1 MPKVHTEVDPLL
13 DALGGRGRYQLL
25 QYFVS
30 KIYAFTAAF
39 QLLNFVYVARNIPH
53 TCGQPG
59 NISDIF
65 TAIDDDAFN
74 INNSDIFYD
83 KCSIRVVANISGDTE
98 TKQLP
103 CLYGYSFHER
113 KELSIISDM
122 EIVCDQAPLKGLGQ
136 TLLIVGQGVGAAVL
150 PIFSDRFGRRP
161 VHLISHMIVLA
172 LGVGVAFSPNFTAFL
187 VIRLILGLFQQ
198 GIVLTDAT
206 IGIEVFPTRY
216 RKLVAFL
223 SNIGW
228 CTCHL
233 FLPLVAYL
241 LRDYSWRILQLGC
254 CSVSAVII
262 LQFFFLEESL
272 RWLVANGNPKQIKK
286 LLKKAARI
294 SRVDYQHVLDV
305 YESLHT
311 GHEQLDSKKEQ
322 EGTISKEQ
330 TAALLTEPVVQT
342 VDDETHSLLDF
353 IKDKRLGLNVAV
365 LWFIWFT
372 DSMTYFGLYFTSDAL
387 AGDRFVNVV
396 LLIVVQMPSSVAIY
410 YLVDSVGRKKTCI
423 FLHLITGF
431 GLVGAT
437 IVRELMGNTGTG
449 AIISTAFSC
458 FGFFGIF
465 GAFGAL
471 FFYTPEIF
479 PTNIRNVGL
488 GTSSAFSR
496 FGGMLGPF
504 AGLLSEYVTWAPGAV
519 LTCCCLAA
527 TAMVIVLPE
536 TKGKELP
543 QTLSDVK
550 AWYVTTGGKQRIDAT
565 VKDGEAGE
573 KSEQHEL

>member
-30 KIYAFTAAF
+30 KIYAFSAAF
-39 QLLNFVYVARNIPH
+39 QLLNFVYVARSIPH
-53 TCGQPG
+53 TCGQPS

-65 TAIDDDAFN
+65 TAIDDDTFT
-74 INNSDIFYD
+74 INNSNIYYD
-83 KCSIRVVANISGDTE
+83 KCGIRVVANISGDTE

-103 CLYGYSFHER
+103 CLYGYNFAEK

-136 TLLIVGQGVGAAVL
+136 TLLIVGQGLGAAFL

-161 VHLISHMIVLA
+161 IHLLSHVIVMA

-187 VIRLILGLFQQ
+187 VLRLILGMFQQ

-206 IGIEVFPTRY
+206 IGIEVFPTKH

-223 SNIGW
+223 SNISW
-228 CTCHL
+228 SSCHL
-233 FLPLVAYL
+233 CLPLVAYL

-254 CSVSAVII
+254 TSVSLVII

-272 RWLVANGNPKQIKK
+272 RWLVANGKPKQIKK
-286 LLKKAARI
+286 LLKRAARI
-294 SRVDYQHVLDV
+294 SQVDYQHVLDV
-305 YESLHT
+305 YASLNT
-311 GHEQLDSKKEQ
+311 GQ
-322 EGTISKEQ
+322 EETQKDQGGTTSKEQ
-330 TAALLTEPVVQT
+330 TESLLTDPVVQT

-353 IKDKRLGLNVAV
+353 IKVKRLGLNVAV

-396 LLIVVQMPSSVAIY
+396 LLIVVTMPSSVAIY
-410 YLVDSVGRKKTCI
+410 YLVDRIGRKWTCI
-423 FLHLITGF
+423 LLHLTTGF

-437 IVRELMGNTGTG
+437 VVRELMGNTGAG
-449 AIISTAFSC
+449 AIISTVFSC
-458 FGFFGIF
+458 FGFFGAF
-465 GAFGAL
+465 GAFGTL

-496 FGGMLGPF
+496 LGGMLGPF
-504 AGLLSEYVTWAPGAV
+504 AGLLSEYVTWGPGAV
-519 LTCCCLAA
+519 FTCCCLAA
-527 TAMVIVLPE
+527 TAMINLLPE
-536 TKGKELP
+536 TNGKELP
-543 QTLSDVK
+543 QTISDVK
-550 AWYVTTGGKQRIDAT
+550 AWYETNNGEQKMDAK
-565 VKDGEAGE
+565 VKE
-573 KSEQHEL
+573 KAEQKTE